1 MEELSTRQY
10 LKSLDKVTLRKLLKI
25 CDLSETEY
33 WLLIYAFVEE
43 RMRENTCAKLS
54 IGKSKYHT
62 MINEALIKVD
72 YKIKELD
79 KIRTL

>member
-1 MEELSTRQY
+1 MALTTRQY
-10 LKSLDKVTLRKLLKI
+10 LRQLDKTTLRKLFKI
-25 CDLSETEY
+25 SNLSETEH

-43 RMRENTCAKLS
+43 RMRENTCAKLN

-72 YKIKELD
+72 YMINSLD
-79 KIRTL
+79 KIRTIK

>member
-1 MEELSTRQY
+1 MRTTRQY
-10 LKSLDKVTLRKLLKI
+10 LKQLDKPTLRKLFKI
-25 CDLSETEY
+25 CELSETEY

-72 YKIKELD
+72 YTINNLD
-79 KIRTL
+79 KVRTL